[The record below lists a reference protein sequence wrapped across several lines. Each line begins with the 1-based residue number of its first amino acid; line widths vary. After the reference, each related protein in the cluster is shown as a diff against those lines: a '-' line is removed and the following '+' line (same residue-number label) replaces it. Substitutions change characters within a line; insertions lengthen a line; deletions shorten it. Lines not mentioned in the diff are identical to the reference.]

1 MARGEDRPETPDGR
15 YFVARG
21 RLCRKTDPRLSDT
34 ERRAAIKALMQARMA
49 ERKGGGAEARAAVET
64 AKIRLGERGPVWWT
78 DGAADEAGRAP
89 EDSSYAAWWAALPA
103 AVRALHEDGD
113 GEADAGAR

>member
-49 ERKGGGAEARAAVET
+49 ERKGGEPEARALDNRFEDVH
-64 AKIRLGERGPVWWT
+64 LGDSGSG
-78 DGAADEAGRAP
+78 GA
-89 EDSSYAAWWAALPA
+89 
-103 AVRALHEDGD
+103 
-113 GEADAGAR
+113 